1 MAVEYVFNENE
12 LELVALRW
20 LEEVG
25 YTSVSAKELEDSGMS
40 KRKDYK
46 EVVLKDRLQ
55 EALVAINPNVSIEV
69 IDEAIKKITVPE
81 HPNMEVNN
89 QTFHKYI
96 TDGIEIP
103 TRENNRNVTKR
114 ILLFD
119 FEEPRNNDF
128 LAVNQFYVEENNQR
142 KRTDIILFINGLP
155 LVLFELKNV
164 TDEAV
169 GTTDAY
175 NQLQTYKQEIPSLLT
190 FNEFMVASDGVHA
203 KVGTLSSNEERFMV
217 WRTIDGHM
225 ENGTA
230 SSQLEV
236 LIKGM
241 CNPEVLLD
249 LIHHFILFKSDGDK
263 TIKILAAYH
272 QYHAVNRA
280 VEEAKRAVSSE
291 GDNKIGVIWHTQGS
305 GKSLS
310 MVFYTGKLVQELNNP
325 TIVVL
330 TDRNDL
336 DDQLFLTFS
345 QSSDLL
351 RQTPKQAN
359 DGDELKELL
368 SVNAG
373 GVIFST
379 MQKFSPDSG
388 NKMDVL
394 TDRRNVIVMADEAHR
409 SQYGFSADIND
420 TDGTIKYGYAKYLR
434 DALPNASYIGF
445 TGTPISSADK
455 STNAVFGDYIDV
467 YDMTQSV
474 EDGAT
479 VKIYYESRIIP
490 VSLPEGLDIDEL
502 VEGIVEGQEDTIAS
516 KSKAKWSRVE
526 AITGAQPRLE
536 KLAKDFVNHFETRQ
550 EASFGKSMIVA
561 MSRRIAID
569 LYKEII
575 KLRPE
580 WHSDDDDKG
589 KIKIVMTGS
598 SSDPKEW
605 QPFIGNKSRRD
616 KLATRM
622 KNDSDELQIVIVRDM
637 WLTGFDVPS
646 MNTMYIDKPMQGH
659 NLMQAIARV
668 NRVFKDKTGGLV
680 VDYIGIAPKLKSAL
694 QEYTP
699 SDQAQAGIDTEIAV
713 NLVKEKYDLIT
724 NTILDKFDYS
734 DFNSPDY
741 VEKLRVITN
750 AANYILGLDDKE
762 EVKRFKDLVT
772 EITRAYALCVTEEE
786 VQQYNAE
793 IAFFK
798 AVKVY
803 LIKLNFV
810 DGVKS
815 SQQIDEEL
823 KQLIAKSVV
832 TEDIVDIYESL
843 GLEKAELSI
852 LSDSFLEEIKAMPQ
866 KNLALQL
873 LENLLAGKVK
883 SIQRTNI
890 VQAKKYSDLLQQSIN
905 KYNIRGIDSE
915 MAIRELIELAKNM
928 KNMKEEGEELGLVM
942 EEKAFYDIISK
953 ESDASDE
960 ILKSISI
967 DIAKTINENMTLDWT
982 KRASEKAGMRVEVK
996 RLLRKHQFKASPETI
1011 QLVIEQA
1018 ESMAGNLT
1026 E

>member
-1 MAVEYVFNENE
+1 MAEEYVFNENE

-46 EVVLKDRLQ
+46 EVILKDRLQ
-55 EALVAINPNVSIEV
+55 EALVTINPKISIEV

-142 KRTDIILFINGLP
+142 KRTDIILFVNGLP
-155 LVLFELKNV
+155 LVLFELKNA

-169 GTTDAY
+169 GTSDAY

-217 WRTIDGHM
+217 WRTIDGQIEH
-225 ENGTA
+225 GTA

-249 LIHHFILFKSDGDK
+249 LIHHFILFKTDGDR

-272 QYHAVNRA
+272 QYHAVNHA
-280 VEEAKRAVSSE
+280 IEEAKRAVSSE

-379 MQKFSPDSG
+379 MQKFSPNTG
-388 NKMDVL
+388 NQLDVL
-394 TDRRNVIVMADEAHR
+394 TDRRNVIVMVDEAHR
-409 SQYGFSADIND
+409 SQYGFSADVN
-420 TDGTIKYGYAKYLR
+420 TSDGTIKYGYAKYLR

-445 TGTPISSADK
+445 TGTPIASADK
-455 STNAVFGDYIDV
+455 STKAVFGDYIDV

-474 EDGAT
+474 IDGAT

-490 VSLPEGLDIDEL
+490 VSLPEGLKVDDL
-502 VEGIVEGQEDTIAS
+502 VEDIVEGQEDTIAS

-536 KLAKDFVNHFETRQ
+536 KLAKDFVQHFETRQ

-569 LYKEII
+569 LYQEII
-575 KLRPE
+575 KLRPD
-580 WHSDDDDKG
+580 WHSDDDNKG

-605 QPFIGNKSRRD
+605 QPFIGNKPRRD

-622 KNDSDELQIVIVRDM
+622 KDDSDELQIVIVRDM

-646 MNTMYIDKPMQGH
+646 MNTLYIDKPMQGH

-699 SDQAQAGIDTEIAV
+699 SDQQQAGIDTKVAV

-734 DFNSPDY
+734 DFNSPDH
-741 VEKLRVITN
+741 VEKLMMITN
-750 AANYILGLDDKE
+750 AANYILGLDDKD

-772 EITRAYALCVTEEE
+772 EITRAYTLCVTEEE

-823 KQLIAKSVV
+823 KQLISKSVV

-852 LSDSFLEEIKAMPQ
+852 LSDKFLEEIKAMPQ

-890 VQAKKYSDLLQQSIN
+890 IQAKKYSDLLKQSIN
-905 KYNIRGIDSE
+905 RYNSRGIDSE
-915 MAIRELIELAKNM
+915 IAIRELIELAKEM
-928 KNMKEEGEELGLVM
+928 KTMKAEGEELGLTV

-953 ESDASDE
+953 ESDCDDQK
-960 ILKSISI
+960 LKDISM
-967 DIAKTINENMTLDWT
+967 DIAKTIKRNMTLDWT
-982 KRASEKAGMRVEVK
+982 KRASEKAKMRVEVK
-996 RLLRKHQFKASPETI
+996 QMLRKPQFKASPETI
-1011 QLVIEQA
+1011 QVVIEQA
-1018 ESMAGNLT
+1018 ESMAGNLS
-1026 E
+1026 

>member
-1 MAVEYVFNENE
+1 MEEYQFNENE

-20 LEEVG
+20 LKEVG

-40 KRKDYK
+40 KRDDYK

-55 EALVAINPNVSIEV
+55 EALVALNPDVSIEV

-96 TDGIEIP
+96 TDGIEVP
-103 TRENNRNVTKR
+103 ARENNRNVTKR

-249 LIHHFILFKSDGDK
+249 LIHHFILFKTDSDK

-310 MVFYTGKLVQELNNP
+310 MVFYTGKLVKELNNP

-359 DGDELKELL
+359 DGEELKELL

-409 SQYGFSADIND
+409 SQYGFSAEIKD

-455 STNAVFGDYIDV
+455 STNAVFGEYIDV

-490 VSLPEGLDIDEL
+490 VSLPEGLEIDDL
-502 VEGIVEGQEDTIAS
+502 VEEIVEGQEDTIAS

-536 KLAKDFVNHFETRQ
+536 KLAKDFVTHFETRQ

-561 MSRRIAID
+561 MSRRIAIE
-569 LYKEII
+569 LYQEII

-605 QPFIGNKSRRD
+605 QPFIGNKTRRD

-622 KNDSDELQIVIVRDM
+622 KDDSDELQIVIVRDM

-823 KQLIAKSVV
+823 KQLISKSVV

-890 VQAKKYSDLLQQSIN
+890 VQAKKYSDLLQHSIN

-996 RLLRKHQFKASPETI
+996 RLLRKHQFIASPETI

>member
-1 MAVEYVFNENE
+1 MAEEYSFNENE

-46 EVVLKDRLQ
+46 EVVLMDRLK
-55 EALVAINPNVSIEV
+55 EALVTINPELSMAV
-69 IDEAIKKITVPE
+69 IDEAIKTITVHK
-81 HPNMEVNN
+81 HPDMAVNN
-89 QTFHKYI
+89 QTFHRYI

-103 TRENNRNVTKR
+103 TREDNRNVTKR

-119 FEEPRNNDF
+119 FNEPRNNDF
-128 LAVNQFYVEENNQR
+128 LAVNQFIVEEGNQR
-142 KRTDIILFINGLP
+142 KRTDIILFVNGLP
-155 LVLFELKNV
+155 IVLFELKNA

-169 GTTDAY
+169 GISDAY

-190 FNEFMVASDGVHA
+190 FNEFMVASDGVQA

-217 WRTIDGHM
+217 WRTIDGKVEH
-225 ENGTA
+225 GTA

-249 LIHHFILFKSDGDK
+249 LLHHFILFKTDGDK

-280 VEEAKRAVSSE
+280 VEEAKRAVSTE
-291 GDNKIGVIWHTQGS
+291 GDNKIGVVWHTQGS

-325 TIVVL
+325 TVVVL

-373 GVIFST
+373 GIVFST
-379 MQKFSPDSG
+379 MQKFAPKEG
-388 NKMDVL
+388 NQMDVL

-409 SQYGFSADIND
+409 SQYGFSADVNAK
-420 TDGTIKYGYAKYLR
+420 DGSIKYGYAKYLR

-455 STNAVFGDYIDV
+455 STKAVFGDYIDV
-467 YDMTQSV
+467 YDMTQAV

-490 VSLPEGLDIDEL
+490 VSLPDGLDIDDL
-502 VEGIVEGQEDTIAS
+502 VEDIVEGQEDDVAS
-516 KSKAKWSRVE
+516 KTKAKWSRIE
-526 AITGAQPRLE
+526 AITGSQPRLE
-536 KLAKDFVNHFETRQ
+536 KLAQDFVKHFETRQ
-550 EASFGKSMIVA
+550 EASFGKSMIVT

-569 LYKEII
+569 LYQEII
-575 KLRPE
+575 KLRPD

-598 SSDPKEW
+598 SSDPDYW
-605 QPFIGNKSRRD
+605 QPFIGSKTRRD
-616 KLATRM
+616 KLAKRM
-622 KNDSDELQIVIVRDM
+622 KDDSDELQIVIVRDM

-668 NRVFKDKTGGLV
+668 NRVFKDKTGGLI
-680 VDYIGIAPKLKSAL
+680 VDYIGIAPNLKNAL

-699 SDQAQAGIDTEIAV
+699 NDQKQAGIDTQVAV

-734 DFNSPDY
+734 DFNSTDY
-741 VEKLRVITN
+741 TKKLQVITN
-750 AANYILGLDDKE
+750 AANYILGLDDVE
-762 EVKRFKDLVT
+762 DVKRFKDLVT

-815 SQQIDEEL
+815 PQQIDEEL
-823 KQLIAKSVV
+823 KQLISKSVV
-832 TEDIVDIYESL
+832 TEDIVDIYDSL

-852 LSDSFLEEIKAMPQ
+852 LSDKFLEEIKEMPQ

-873 LENLLAGKVK
+873 LENLLAGKIK
-883 SIQRTNI
+883 SIQKTNV
-890 VQAKKYSDLLQQSIN
+890 VQAEKYSELLKKSIN
-905 KYNIRGIDSE
+905 KYNTRGITSE
-915 MAIRELIELAKNM
+915 IAIRELIELAKDM
-928 KNMKEEGEELGLVM
+928 KTMKEEGEELGLTV
-942 EEKAFYDIISK
+942 EEKAFYDVISK
-953 ESDASDE
+953 NSDE
-960 ILKSISI
+960 DEQVLKDIAVG
-967 DIAKTINENMTLDWT
+967 IAKTIEENMTIDWT
-982 KRASEKAGMRVEVK
+982 KRSSEKARMRVEIK
-996 RLLRKHQFKASPETI
+996 RFLRKNKFKTDLETI
-1011 QLVIEQA
+1011 DLVITQA
-1018 ESMAGNLT
+1018 ELMAENLV
-1026 E
+1026 

>member
-1 MAVEYVFNENE
+1 MEEYQFNENE

-20 LEEVG
+20 LKEVG

-40 KRKDYK
+40 KRDDYK

-55 EALVAINPNVSIEV
+55 EALVALNPDVSIEV

-96 TDGIEIP
+96 TDGIEVP
-103 TRENNRNVTKR
+103 ARENNRNVTKR

-249 LIHHFILFKSDGDK
+249 LIHHFILFKTDSDK

-310 MVFYTGKLVQELNNP
+310 MVFYTGKLVKELNNP

-359 DGDELKELL
+359 DGEELKELL

-409 SQYGFSADIND
+409 SQYGFSAEIKD

-455 STNAVFGDYIDV
+455 STNAVFGEYIDV

-490 VSLPEGLDIDEL
+490 VSLPEGLEIDDL
-502 VEGIVEGQEDTIAS
+502 VEEIVEGQEDTIAS

-536 KLAKDFVNHFETRQ
+536 KLAKDFVTHFETRQ

-561 MSRRIAID
+561 MSRRIAIE
-569 LYKEII
+569 LYQEII

-605 QPFIGNKSRRD
+605 QPFIGNKTRRD

-622 KNDSDELQIVIVRDM
+622 KDDSDELQIVIVRDM

-823 KQLIAKSVV
+823 KQLISKSVV

-890 VQAKKYSDLLQQSIN
+890 VQAKKYSDLLQHSIN

-982 KRASEKAGMRVEVK
+982 QRASEKARMRVEVK
-996 RLLRKHQFKASPETI
+996 QLLRKHQFKTSPETI
-1011 QLVIEQA
+1011 KLVIEQA
-1018 ESMAGNLT
+1018 ESMAGNLA

>member
-1 MAVEYVFNENE
+1 MVEEYKFNENE

-25 YTSVSAKELEDSGMS
+25 YTSISAKKLEDSGMS
-40 KRKDYK
+40 KRKDYT

-55 EALVAINPNVSIEV
+55 EVLVAINPSVSIEV

-89 QTFHKYI
+89 QSFHKYI

-103 TRENNRNVTKR
+103 TREGNRNVTKR
-114 ILLFD
+114 ILVFD
-119 FEEPRNNDF
+119 FKEPRNNDF
-128 LAVNQFYVEENNQR
+128 LAVNQFYV
-142 KRTDIILFINGLP
+142 KGSYKGKKPDIILFINGLP
-155 LVLFELKNV
+155 LVIFELKNA

-169 GTTDAY
+169 GTSDAY

-190 FNEFMVASDGVHA
+190 FNEFMVASDGVQA

-217 WRTIDGHM
+217 WRTIDGHV

-249 LIHHFILFKSDGDK
+249 LIHHFILFKTDGDR

-272 QYHAVNRA
+272 QYHAVNHA
-280 VEEAKRAVSSE
+280 IGEAKRAVSSE

-379 MQKFSPDSG
+379 MQKFSPNTG
-388 NKMDVL
+388 NQLDVL
-394 TDRRNVIVMADEAHR
+394 TDRRNVIVMVDEAHR
-409 SQYGFSADIND
+409 SQYGFSADVN
-420 TDGTIKYGYAKYLR
+420 TSDGTIKYGYAKYLR

-445 TGTPISSADK
+445 TGTPIASADK
-455 STNAVFGDYIDV
+455 STKAVFGDYIDV

-474 EDGAT
+474 IDGAT

-490 VSLPEGLDIDEL
+490 VSLPEGLKVDDL
-502 VEGIVEGQEDTIAS
+502 VENIVEGQDDTIAY

-536 KLAKDFVNHFETRQ
+536 KLAKDFVQHFETRQ
-550 EASFGKSMIVA
+550 EVSFGKSMIVA

-569 LYKEII
+569 LYQEII
-575 KLRPE
+575 KLRPD
-580 WHSDDDDKG
+580 WHSDDDNKG

-622 KNDSDELQIVIVRDM
+622 KDDLDELQIVIVRDM

-699 SDQAQAGIDTEIAV
+699 SDQQQAGIDTKVAV

-734 DFNSPDY
+734 DFNSPDH
-741 VEKLRVITN
+741 VEKLMMITN
-750 AANYILGLDDKE
+750 AANYILGLEDKD

-772 EITRAYALCVTEEE
+772 EITRAYTLCVTEEE

-823 KQLIAKSVV
+823 KQLISKSVV
-832 TEDIVDIYESL
+832 TEDIIDIYESL

-852 LSDSFLEEIKAMPQ
+852 LSDKFLEEIKAMPQ

-890 VQAKKYSDLLQQSIN
+890 IQAKKYSDLLKQSIN
-905 KYNIRGIDSE
+905 RYNSRGIDSE
-915 MAIRELIELAKNM
+915 IAIRELIELAKEM
-928 KNMKEEGEELGLVM
+928 KTMKAEGEELGLTV

-953 ESDASDE
+953 DSDCDDQK
-960 ILKSISI
+960 LKDISM
-967 DIAKTINENMTLDWT
+967 DIAKTIKRNMTLDWT
-982 KRASEKAGMRVEVK
+982 KRASEKARMRVEVK
-996 RLLRKHQFKASPETI
+996 QLLRKHQFIASPETI
-1011 QLVIEQA
+1011 QVVIEQA
-1018 ESMAGNLT
+1018 ESMASNLS
-1026 E
+1026 